1 MPRIE
6 RILETALYVAD
17 PDRAAAFYERV
28 LGLRRISD
36 GDTLVALD
44 AGGGSVLLLFRRG
57 TTREASRFPGG
68 VIPGHEGGGPLHFAF
83 AVRSEDLDDWRGR
96 LGASGVAIESEVRW
110 PRGGTSLYI
119 RDPDGHSVELAAPG
133 LWSTY

>member
-17 PDRAAAFYERV
+17 PDRGAAFYERV

-44 AGGGSVLLLFRRG
+44 AGGGEV
-57 TTREASRFPGG
+57 TPEVDPGVMG
-68 VIPGHEGGGPLHFAF
+68 
-83 AVRSEDLDDWRGR
+83 
-96 LGASGVAIESEVRW
+96 LGW
-110 PRGGTSLYI
+110 C
-119 RDPDGHSVELAAPG
+119 
-133 LWSTY
+133 